1 MHAFGGV
8 VLRGEAFDAQAVSAG
23 MTRLVRAAYRRL
35 RTSFYEPYLSLAE
48 SEMELFPSGGCDR
61 WDDCGA
67 YCGELLRL

>member
-23 MTRLVRAAYRRL
+23 ITRLVRAAYRRP
-35 RTSFYEPYLSLAE
+35 RASFCEPYLLLTE
-48 SEMELFPSGGCDR
+48 PRVERFPSGGCDR

-67 YCGELLRL
+67 FCGEP